1 MNLANAMSARD
12 LKTYAFRSDDI
23 QHLGPSEA
31 HPLGLLE
38 LCLIWCLF
46 W

>member
-23 QHLGPSEA
+23 QHLGPSKG
-31 HPLGLLE
+31 PCSGFLTST
-38 LCLIWCLF
+38 
-46 W
+46 